1 MRKWERTWGIY
12 NGKQSQVE
20 EEKQRKPQIQKSEE
34 KDSQER
40 LINPKK
46 NLLRVWQQKQ
56 IVQ

>member
-1 MRKWERTWGIY
+1 MTTVIY
-12 NGKQSQVE
+12 KGE